1 MPVPGLFYFLDFDHM
16 IRFIRRVSAS
26 VIFILMVVPAT
37 PALADCANPVGVMGD
52 VIWSAVSESPAYCD
66 GTTWHAFPKGKEVES
81 WTAPSQ
87 FPVLNNPTPHSTDY
101 FGYAVAISGSL
112 AVVGVYQDESDGTTG
127 ISNAGRAYVF
137 NADTGVLVTT
147 LNNPTPHASDFFGY
161 SVAIDGNTIV
171 VGAYQDESDGEAGV
185 SAAGRA
191 YVFNATTGALITALN
206 NPNSNAN
213 DHFGYS
219 VGVSGNLAV
228 VGALNDEFDGGTGT
242 TNDGRAYVYNATT
255 GALVS
260 TLNNPSPHATDNFG
274 YSVAID
280 GNVAV
285 VGAHMDE
292 SDGGA
297 GVSAAAALRH
307 RVRRAISYSIQRTVS
322 CNIARAMRG

>member
-1 MPVPGLFYFLDFDHM
+1 M
-16 IRFIRRVSAS
+16 IRFIRRLSAS
-26 VIFILMVVPAT
+26 IIFILITAPAT
-37 PALADCANPVGVMGD
+37 PAWADCANPVGVVGD

-81 WTAPSQ
+81 WAAPSQ

-137 NADTGVLVTT
+137 NADTGVLVAT
-147 LNNPTPHASDFFGY
+147 LNNPTPHISDFFGY
-161 SVAIDGNTIV
+161 SLAIDGNTVV

-191 YVFNATTGALITALN
+191 YVFNATTGAL
-206 NPNSNAN
+206 
-213 DHFGYS
+213 
-219 VGVSGNLAV
+219 
-228 VGALNDEFDGGTGT
+228 
-242 TNDGRAYVYNATT
+242 
-255 GALVS
+255 VS
-260 TLNNPSPHATDNFG
+260 TLNNSSPHATDNFG

-307 RVRRAISYSIQRTVS
+307 RVRRAISCSIQRTVS
-322 CNIARAMRG
+322 CNIAKAMRGWKSGNRMKIKKGGVCAPPFCSGFLF